1 MKFSLNWLRE
11 WVPFAQDPEELAH
24 LLTLRGFE
32 VDGLEPAGRIDSK
45 VVVAEL
51 LSVER
56 HPQADKLFVCQAAAG
71 GGSKVQVVTGADNV
85 SAGMKVPLA
94 LVGAVVG
101 QANQGENK
109 VAGQAIKATEFR
121 GLASEGML
129 CSEVELG
136 LGDDA
141 DGIMELDADSPVGKS
156 LGECLD
162 LDDVIADIA
171 FTSNRGDCLS
181 VRGLAREVAA
191 ICRLEA
197 VAPAERT
204 VAVSL
209 KEKAALSLAPD
220 GGCVRYCAR
229 VVGNLRPSARSSP
242 LWMRER
248 LRRCGLRPRS
258 PIVDIT
264 NYVVLEWGQ
273 PLHAFDRERLSLN
286 ISVRRARSGESLE
299 IIGGDRLEFQN
310 SEVLIC
316 DGDRP
321 VALGGVMGGVD
332 SAVSEET
339 TQVLFECALFPP
351 DDIRGV
357 ARRHGLDTEAA
368 RRYERGVDPSLQQ
381 RALERAS
388 GLAVDICGADC
399 GPVVVAELPV
409 VGDIGGASLGLRRT
423 RLDRIAG
430 VTIEDA
436 DVGEFLT
443 RLEIPQE
450 KTAEGWR
457 VQVPPHRYDLE
468 CEDDLVE
475 EIVRHHGYNLLPEQ
489 RTPNLPAI
497 LPEPEAVEAGAVK
510 DFMVERGYWEAI
522 AFSFVGLDEARRWR
536 PDLKPLELVNPVSSE
551 LPAMRTSLA
560 PGLVRAMLHNLRRRS
575 GPVRLFEW
583 GRVFLPPVD
592 GKDSGEDA
600 WRAEQPLRLGGI
612 VSGLRWPLQWGDES
626 RLIDFYDVKGDLE
639 NLFERCAL
647 DVDWLPQSRPCLHPG
662 QTAAIE
668 AEGGQI
674 GVLGRLA
681 PQLEDE
687 LELAF
692 PAFFF
697 EISAD
702 WLIKPRVLREVNVSR
717 FPQMRR
723 DLSLVVPD
731 KIAAAEVLDA
741 AAKAAPASLAQLK
754 VFDVYR
760 GPGVK
765 QGHYAL
771 ALALIF
777 QERDRTLTD
786 EEGNEA
792 LSAVLQ
798 SLERRLGIQLRSA
811 GR

>member
-11 WVPFAQDPEELAH
+11 WVPFTQEPEELAR

-32 VDGLEPAGRIDSK
+32 VEGLQPAGRVQAR

-51 LSVER
+51 VSVER
-56 HPQADKLFVCQAAAG
+56 HPQADRLLVCQADAG
-71 GGSKVQVVTGADNV
+71 GGSRVQIVTGAANV
-85 SAGMKVPLA
+85 HAGMKAPLA
-94 LVGAVVG
+94 LVGAVLG
-101 QANQGENK
+101 GDGDGKNK
-109 VAGQAIKATEFR
+109 AQGQAIKATEFR

-129 CSEVELG
+129 CSEIELG

-141 DGIMELDADSPVGKS
+141 EGIMELDADSPVGKP
-156 LGECLD
+156 LAECLD
-162 LDDVIADIA
+162 LDDVVADIA

-191 ICRLEA
+191 ICRLQA

-229 VVGNLRPSARSSP
+229 VLRNLRPEARSP

-264 NYVVLEWGQ
+264 NYVALEWGQ
-273 PLHAFDRERLSLN
+273 PLHAFDRERLSLD
-286 ISVRRARSGESLE
+286 ISVRRARPGESLE
-299 IIGGDRLEFQN
+299 IIGGDRLELKDG
-310 SEVLIC
+310 EVLIC
-316 DGDRP
+316 DDDSP
-321 VALGGVMGGVD
+321 VALGGVMGGLR
-332 SAVSEET
+332 SAVSDDS
-339 TQVLFECALFPP
+339 TQILFECALFPP
-351 DDIRGV
+351 GDIRGV

-368 RRYERGVDPSLQQ
+368 RRYERGVDPGLQQ

-399 GPVVVAELPV
+399 GPVVVAELPAAAR
-409 VGDIGGASLGLRRT
+409 IGGASLSLRRT

-430 VTIEDA
+430 VAIEDA
-436 DVGEFLT
+436 DVGELLT
-443 RLEIPQE
+443 RLEIPQQ
-450 KTAEGWR
+450 KTAGGWN
-457 VQVPPHRYDLE
+457 VQVPSHRYDLE
-468 CEDDLVE
+468 GEDDLIE
-475 EIVRHHGYNLLPEQ
+475 EIVRHYGYDLLPEQ
-489 RTPNLPAI
+489 PAPSLPAI
-497 LPEPEAVEAGAVK
+497 SPEPEAIEAGAIK
-510 DFMVERGYWEAI
+510 NFMVERGYWEAI
-522 AFSFVGLDEARRWR
+522 TFSFVGLDEARRWR
-536 PDLKPLELVNPVSSE
+536 PELKPLELVNPVSSE

-560 PGLVRAMLHNLRRRS
+560 PGLVRALLHNLRRRP

-583 GRVFLPPVD
+583 GRVFLPAD
-592 GKDSGEDA
+592 GKAADREA
-600 WRAEQPLRLGGI
+600 WRTDQPLRLGGL

-626 RLIDFYDVKGDLE
+626 RLIDFYDVKSDLE
-639 NLFERCAL
+639 SLFQRCAL
-647 DVDWLPQSRPCLHPG
+647 DVDWLPQSFPCLHPG

-668 AEGGQI
+668 SGGGRI

-697 EISAD
+697 ELSAD
-702 WLIKPRVLREVNVSR
+702 RLIGPRLLGEVEMSR

-731 KIAAAEVLDA
+731 KISAAEVLDA
-741 AAKAAPASLAQLK
+741 VARAAPASLAQLK

-760 GPGVK
+760 GAGIR

-771 ALALIF
+771 ALALTF

-798 SLERRLGIQLRSA
+798 SLEQRLGIQLRSA
-811 GR
+811 EG

>member
-11 WVPFAQDPEELAH
+11 WVPFTQEPEELAR

-32 VDGLEPAGRIDSK
+32 VDGLELAGRVDPR

-56 HPQADKLFVCQAAAG
+56 HPQADKLFVCQAAVGESRA
-71 GGSKVQVVTGADNV
+71 QIVTGAANL

-101 QANQGENK
+101 RDSEGKNNGESR
-109 VAGQAIKATEFR
+109 AIKATEFR
-121 GLASEGML
+121 GLVSEGML

-136 LGDDA
+136 LGDNA
-141 DGIMELDADSPVGKS
+141 EGIMELDADSPVGKP
-156 LGECLD
+156 LGEYLD
-162 LDDVIADIA
+162 LDDVVADIA

-191 ICRLEA
+191 ICRLQA

-204 VAVSL
+204 LSVSL
-209 KEKAALSLAPD
+209 EEKAVLSLAPD

-229 VVGNLRPSARSSP
+229 VVGNVRSDARSP

-264 NYVVLEWGQ
+264 NYVTLEWGQ
-273 PLHAFDRERLSLN
+273 PLHAFDRERLSLD
-286 ISVRRARSGESLE
+286 ISVRRARPGESLE
-299 IIGGDRLEFQN
+299 VIGGDRLEFKDG
-310 SEVLIC
+310 EVLIC

-321 VALGGVMGGVD
+321 VALGGVMGGLS
-332 SAVSEET
+332 SAVSDDT
-339 TQVLFECALFPP
+339 TQVLFECALFLPE
-351 DDIRGV
+351 DIRGV

-368 RRYERGVDPSLQQ
+368 RRYERGVDPCLQQ

-399 GPVVVAELPV
+399 GPMVVAELPAA
-409 VGDIGGASLGLRRT
+409 GKIGGVGLSLRRT

-430 VTIEDA
+430 VMIEDA
-436 DVGEFLT
+436 DVGDLLT
-443 RLEIPQE
+443 RLEISQE

-457 VQVPPHRYDLE
+457 VQVPSHRYDLE
-468 CEDDLVE
+468 GEDDLIE
-475 EIVRHHGYNLLPEQ
+475 EIVRHHGYDLLPEV
-489 RTPNLPAI
+489 RAPNFPSI
-497 LPEPEAVEAGAVK
+497 SPEPEAIEAGAVK
-510 DFMVERGYWEAI
+510 NFMVERGYWESI

-536 PDLKPLELVNPVSSE
+536 PDTEPLELVNPVSSE

-560 PGLVRAMLHNLRRRS
+560 PGLVRSLLHNLRRRS

-583 GRVFLPPVD
+583 GRVFLPAA
-592 GKDSGEDA
+592 GRASGTDS
-600 WRAEQPLRLGGI
+600 WSAEQPLRLGG
-612 VSGLRWPLQWGDES
+612 VASGLRWPLQWGDES
-626 RLIDFYDVKGDLE
+626 RLIDFYDIKNDLE
-639 NLFERCAL
+639 HLFERCAL
-647 DVDWLPQSRPCLHPG
+647 DVLWLPQSRPCLHPG
-662 QTAAIE
+662 QTASIE
-668 AEGGQI
+668 AEGEQI

-687 LELAF
+687 FELAF
-692 PAFFF
+692 PTFFF

-702 WLIKPRVLREVNVSR
+702 QLIKARVLREVEVSR

-731 KIAAAEVLDA
+731 KISAAEVRDLV
-741 AAKAAPASLAQLK
+741 AKNAPASLAQLK
-754 VFDVYR
+754 LFDVYR
-760 GPGVK
+760 GAGAK
-765 QGHYAL
+765 HGHYAL

-786 EEGNEA
+786 EEVNEA
-792 LSAVLQ
+792 LNAILR
-798 SLERRLGIQLRSA
+798 SLAQHLGVQLRSA
-811 GR
+811 EH

>member
-11 WVPFAQDPEELAH
+11 WVPFDQDPEELAR

-32 VDGLEPAGRIDSK
+32 VDGLEPAGRVDSK

-56 HPQADKLFVCQAAAG
+56 HPQADRLFVCQAAAG
-71 GGSKVQVVTGADNV
+71 GGSKVQIVTGADNV

-101 QANQGENK
+101 HDGEGEDKAQGR
-109 VAGQAIKATEFR
+109 AIKATAFR
-121 GLASEGML
+121 GLASAGML
-129 CSEVELG
+129 CSEIELG

-156 LGECLD
+156 MGEYLD
-162 LDDVIADIA
+162 LGDIIADIS

-181 VRGLAREVAA
+181 VRGLAREIAA
-191 ICRLEA
+191 ICRLKA

-209 KEKAALSLAPD
+209 KEEALLSLAPD

-229 VVGNLRPSARSSP
+229 VLGNLRSDARSP

-264 NYVVLEWGQ
+264 NYVALEWGQ

-286 ISVRRARSGESLE
+286 ISVRRARPGESLE
-299 IIGGDRLEFQN
+299 IIGGDRLELKN

-321 VALGGVMGGVD
+321 VALGGVMGGLG
-332 SAVSEET
+332 SAVSADT
-339 TQVLFECALFPP
+339 TQALFECALFPP
-351 DDIRGV
+351 ADIRGA

-368 RRYERGVDPSLQQ
+368 RRYERGVDPSLQR

-399 GPVVVAELPV
+399 GPVAVAELPA
-409 VGDIGGASLGLRRT
+409 VGEIGGASLSLRRT

-430 VTIEDA
+430 VAIEDA
-436 DVGEFLT
+436 DVSELLT
-443 RLEIPQE
+443 RLEISQE
-450 KTAEGWR
+450 KTAEGWL
-457 VQVPPHRYDLE
+457 VQVPSHRYDLE
-468 CEDDLVE
+468 GEDDLIE
-475 EIVRHHGYNLLPEQ
+475 EVVRHQGYDLLPEQ
-489 RTPNLPAI
+489 RAPSFPAI
-497 LPEPEAVEAGAVK
+497 SPDPEAIEAGAIK
-510 DFMVERGYWEAI
+510 NFMVERGYWEAI
-522 AFSFVGLDEARRWR
+522 AFSFVSLDEARRWR

-560 PGLVRAMLHNLRRRS
+560 PGLVRVLLHNLRRRS

-583 GRVFLPPVD
+583 GRVFLPPAD
-592 GKDSGEDA
+592 GKASGQDA
-600 WRAEQPLRLGGI
+600 WSADQPLRLGGM

-639 NLFERCAL
+639 NLFEHCAL
-647 DVDWLPQSRPCLHPG
+647 EVDWLPQSRPCLHPG

-668 AEGGQI
+668 AEGEQI
-674 GVLGRLA
+674 GVLGRMA

-702 WLIKPRVLREVNVSR
+702 RLIKRRVLREVEVSR

-731 KIAAAEVLDA
+731 AISAAEVLDA
-741 AAKAAPASLAQLK
+741 VAQVAPASLVQRK
-754 VFDVYR
+754 VFDLYR
-760 GPGVK
+760 GAGVK

-777 QERDRTLTD
+777 QDRDRTLTD

-798 SLERRLGIQLRSA
+798 SLEQRLGIQLRSA